1 MNHYDITNR
10 YDEQDGDWDDIVS
23 PDDYEMILE
32 MKRFN
37 RSQGYPAWTRSR
49 TTDYWIMT
57 RYWTPKMNEATA
69 RRINKMT
76 DEGKE
81 VNTSTHEGRKLIGY
95 NYLELVEQN

>member
-37 RSQGYPAWTRSR
+37 RSQGYPAWTRSH
-49 TTDYWIMT
+49 TTDY
-57 RYWTPKMNEATA
+57 
-69 RRINKMT
+69 
-76 DEGKE
+76 
-81 VNTSTHEGRKLIGY
+81 
-95 NYLELVEQN
+95 

>member
-23 PDDYEMILE
+23 PDDYELILE

-49 TTDYWIMT
+49 TTDY
-57 RYWTPKMNEATA
+57 
-69 RRINKMT
+69 
-76 DEGKE
+76 
-81 VNTSTHEGRKLIGY
+81 
-95 NYLELVEQN
+95 